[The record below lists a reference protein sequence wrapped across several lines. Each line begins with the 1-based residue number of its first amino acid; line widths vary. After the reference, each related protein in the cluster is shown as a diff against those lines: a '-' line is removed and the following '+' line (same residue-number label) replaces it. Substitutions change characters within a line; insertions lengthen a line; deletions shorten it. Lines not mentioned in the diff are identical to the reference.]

1 MSAIKNLLAFI
12 NKILLTGQ
20 KITDNVE
27 SVIKNVQDAIE
38 LVDTKLTELET
49 TTDNLTN
56 EKIDSLTLS
65 ENTLI
70 AKANGITK
78 ATITLPASTSSDS
91 GSSITV
97 DSSLSTDSTN
107 PVQNKIV
114 TNALNNKANSSHTHS
129 YNDLTDKP
137 TIPSLEDYYTK
148 SEVDNKLSEAV
159 TGGTVDLSEY
169 ATKIDLDNKADKT
182 HSHSYNDLIDKP
194 TIPTVDSSLSSTST
208 NAIQNKVVTEALDN
222 KIDGI
227 SLSGNTLTSIV
238 GGQTKD
244 AIDLSSLAGSGSSS
258 VDLSS
263 YYNDAAVVGSQ
274 LKLMNGSNTL
284 KTLDLPT
291 GVSSGSGSLPESEY
305 LVRDLVR
312 DYGAK
317 GDGVKRSIKSV
328 DSSVTLSEVQALRSD
343 ATLDDQ
349 WDWYCLQRAVNDIA
363 EGKYHKLFIPKAYG
377 GDGSNMYMISKS
389 IRIPQMA
396 MRFIEG
402 NMSVIEQITDN
413 EFIFEFKEEDTWG
426 CTFENLYLRYTNPQR
441 AGKTKSIAL
450 AFNPDANKVQGGWYL
465 NTFKN
470 FRIKNAYTCVGAYK
484 VGRTEGSYQI
494 AIWSCTFDTFN
505 IKNCYYKGFDL
516 ATGIGQPNIVLNDVR
531 CLQDDNYT
539 NHSYDNKVKGSFI
552 EASATNLVIKGLDLE
567 KWHNRILNI
576 YGGSTLIM
584 ENTHIE
590 HHYIDRNGGT
600 VFGEKDGLILIS
612 NDGYYDINMFDI
624 SDVKSSSG
632 YNVPV
637 VRIEQCKNG
646 GLFFKGLKTQV
657 VEGNKLSPISTDSSA
672 AVECSFM
679 YGDFVLDESKALG
692 LLRFNN
698 KFYSTM
704 EGVTGVSSSSSSSD
718 LPIATT
724 TSLGAIKVG
733 GGLTVKA
740 DGTLSVA
747 GMEGESGTDQEEH
760 APDSGVSSD
769 NYTYLFN
776 VLNEGGKLS
785 DYSVDNP
792 LGVIDA
798 SKGAILIESATK
810 SGAKTITNT
819 FSLNSD
825 HAWTLEWATDQT
837 LSPSSTNN
845 GCICADKGDSDGKLV
860 WMKKSENKL
869 LLRASDSVKPSWIL
883 SAEHFTAKHNFA
895 LVYDGVGNIS
905 LYVDGALFG
914 TQPYN
919 FTGAFDVDRLLGGY
933 WSSSTD
939 FNFIGYMYYFR
950 YSNSALT
957 VEQLHVE

>member
-1 MSAIKNLLAFI
+1 
-12 NKILLTGQ
+12 
-20 KITDNVE
+20 
-27 SVIKNVQDAIE
+27 
-38 LVDTKLTELET
+38 
-49 TTDNLTN
+49 
-56 EKIDSLTLS
+56 
-65 ENTLI
+65 
-70 AKANGITK
+70 
-78 ATITLPASTSSDS
+78 
-91 GSSITV
+91 
-97 DSSLSTDSTN
+97 
-107 PVQNKIV
+107 
-114 TNALNNKANSSHTHS
+114 
-129 YNDLTDKP
+129 
-137 TIPSLEDYYTK
+137 
-148 SEVDNKLSEAV
+148 
-159 TGGTVDLSEY
+159 
-169 ATKIDLDNKADKT
+169 
-182 HSHSYNDLIDKP
+182 
-194 TIPTVDSSLSSTST
+194 
-208 NAIQNKVVTEALDN
+208 
-222 KIDGI
+222 
-227 SLSGNTLTSIV
+227 
-238 GGQTKD
+238 
-244 AIDLSSLAGSGSSS
+244 
-258 VDLSS
+258 
-263 YYNDAAVVGSQ
+263 
-274 LKLMNGSNTL
+274 
-284 KTLDLPT
+284 
-291 GVSSGSGSLPESEY
+291 
-305 LVRDLVR
+305 
-312 DYGAK
+312 
-317 GDGVKRSIKSV
+317 
-328 DSSVTLSEVQALRSD
+328 
-343 ATLDDQ
+343 
-349 WDWYCLQRAVNDIA
+349 
-363 EGKYHKLFIPKAYG
+363 
-377 GDGSNMYMISKS
+377 
-389 IRIPQMA
+389 
-396 MRFIEG
+396 
-402 NMSVIEQITDN
+402 
-413 EFIFEFKEEDTWG
+413 
-426 CTFENLYLRYTNPQR
+426 
-441 AGKTKSIAL
+441 
-450 AFNPDANKVQGGWYL
+450 
-465 NTFKN
+465 
-470 FRIKNAYTCVGAYK
+470 
-484 VGRTEGSYQI
+484 
-494 AIWSCTFDTFN
+494 
-505 IKNCYYKGFDL
+505 
-516 ATGIGQPNIVLNDVR
+516 
-531 CLQDDNYT
+531 
-539 NHSYDNKVKGSFI
+539 
-552 EASATNLVIKGLDLE
+552 
-567 KWHNRILNI
+567 
-576 YGGSTLIM
+576 
-584 ENTHIE
+584 
-590 HHYIDRNGGT
+590 
-600 VFGEKDGLILIS
+600 
-612 NDGYYDINMFDI
+612 MFDI

-704 EGVTGVSSSSSSSD
+704 EGITGGSSSSSSSD
-718 LPIATT
+718 LPTATT

-733 GGLTVKA
+733 GGLTVKT
-740 DGTLSVA
+740 DGTLAVA

-785 DYSVDNP
+785 DYSADNP

-950 YSNSALT
+950 YSNRALT

>member
-12 NKILLTGQ
+12 KKILLTGQ

-27 SVIKNVQDAIE
+27 DAIE

-78 ATITLPASTSSDS
+78 DT
-91 GSSITV
+91 
-97 DSSLSTDSTN
+97 
-107 PVQNKIV
+107 
-114 TNALNNKANSSHTHS
+114 
-129 YNDLTDKP
+129 
-137 TIPSLEDYYTK
+137 
-148 SEVDNKLSEAV
+148 
-159 TGGTVDLSEY
+159 
-169 ATKIDLDNKADKT
+169 
-182 HSHSYNDLIDKP
+182 
-194 TIPTVDSSLSSTST
+194 
-208 NAIQNKVVTEALDN
+208 
-222 KIDGI
+222 
-227 SLSGNTLTSIV
+227 
-238 GGQTKD
+238 
-244 AIDLSSLAGSGSSS
+244 IDLSSLAGSGSSS

-263 YYNDAAVVGSQ
+263 YYNNAAVVGSQ

-389 IRIPQMA
+389 IRIPRMA

-426 CTFENLYLRYTNPQR
+426 CTFENLYLRYTNPQK

-470 FRIKNAYTCVGAYK
+470 FRIKNAYTCVGPYK

-657 VEGNKLSPISTDSSA
+657 VEGNKLSPISTDSSS

-704 EGVTGVSSSSSSSD
+704 EGVTGGSSSSSSD

-792 LGVIDA
+792 VGTIDTG
-798 SKGAILIESATK
+798 KGAILIESAAK
-810 SGAKTITNT
+810 SGAKTIVNT

-837 LSPSSTNN
+837 LSPSTTNN

-914 TQPYN
+914 TQLYN
-919 FTGAFDVDRLLGGY
+919 FTGVFDVDRLLGGY
-933 WSSSTD
+933 WTSSTD

-957 VEQLHVE
+957 VDQLHVE

>member
-12 NKILLTGQ
+12 KKILLTGQ

-38 LVDTKLTELET
+38 IVDTKLTELET

-78 ATITLPASTSSDS
+78 ATITLPTSTSSDS

-244 AIDLSSLAGSGSSS
+244 TIDLSSLAGSGSSS

-377 GDGSNMYMISKS
+377 GDGSNMYMIS
-389 IRIPQMA
+389 
-396 MRFIEG
+396 
-402 NMSVIEQITDN
+402 
-413 EFIFEFKEEDTWG
+413 
-426 CTFENLYLRYTNPQR
+426 
-441 AGKTKSIAL
+441 
-450 AFNPDANKVQGGWYL
+450 
-465 NTFKN
+465 
-470 FRIKNAYTCVGAYK
+470 
-484 VGRTEGSYQI
+484 
-494 AIWSCTFDTFN
+494 
-505 IKNCYYKGFDL
+505 
-516 ATGIGQPNIVLNDVR
+516 
-531 CLQDDNYT
+531 
-539 NHSYDNKVKGSFI
+539 
-552 EASATNLVIKGLDLE
+552 
-567 KWHNRILNI
+567 
-576 YGGSTLIM
+576 
-584 ENTHIE
+584 
-590 HHYIDRNGGT
+590 
-600 VFGEKDGLILIS
+600 
-612 NDGYYDINMFDI
+612 
-624 SDVKSSSG
+624 
-632 YNVPV
+632 
-637 VRIEQCKNG
+637 
-646 GLFFKGLKTQV
+646 
-657 VEGNKLSPISTDSSA
+657 
-672 AVECSFM
+672 
-679 YGDFVLDESKALG
+679 
-692 LLRFNN
+692 
-698 KFYSTM
+698 
-704 EGVTGVSSSSSSSD
+704 
-718 LPIATT
+718 
-724 TSLGAIKVG
+724 
-733 GGLTVKA
+733 
-740 DGTLSVA
+740 
-747 GMEGESGTDQEEH
+747 
-760 APDSGVSSD
+760 
-769 NYTYLFN
+769 
-776 VLNEGGKLS
+776 
-785 DYSVDNP
+785 
-792 LGVIDA
+792 
-798 SKGAILIESATK
+798 
-810 SGAKTITNT
+810 
-819 FSLNSD
+819 
-825 HAWTLEWATDQT
+825 
-837 LSPSSTNN
+837 
-845 GCICADKGDSDGKLV
+845 
-860 WMKKSENKL
+860 
-869 LLRASDSVKPSWIL
+869 
-883 SAEHFTAKHNFA
+883 
-895 LVYDGVGNIS
+895 
-905 LYVDGALFG
+905 
-914 TQPYN
+914 
-919 FTGAFDVDRLLGGY
+919 
-933 WSSSTD
+933 
-939 FNFIGYMYYFR
+939 
-950 YSNSALT
+950 
-957 VEQLHVE
+957 

>member
-78 ATITLPASTSSDS
+78 ATITLPTSTSSDS

-137 TIPSLEDYYTK
+137 TIP
-148 SEVDNKLSEAV
+148 
-159 TGGTVDLSEY
+159 
-169 ATKIDLDNKADKT
+169 
-182 HSHSYNDLIDKP
+182 
-194 TIPTVDSSLSSTST
+194 TVDSSLSSTST

-244 AIDLSSLAGSGSSS
+244 TIDLSSLAGSGSSS

-291 GVSSGSGSLPESEY
+291 GVLSGSGSLPESEY

-450 AFNPDANKVQGGWYL
+450 AFNPDVNKVQGGWYL

-704 EGVTGVSSSSSSSD
+704 EGVTGGSSSSSSD

-724 TSLGAIKVG
+724 TSLGTIKVG

-792 LGVIDA
+792 VGTIDTG
-798 SKGAILIESATK
+798 KGAILIESATK

-957 VEQLHVE
+957 VDQLHVE